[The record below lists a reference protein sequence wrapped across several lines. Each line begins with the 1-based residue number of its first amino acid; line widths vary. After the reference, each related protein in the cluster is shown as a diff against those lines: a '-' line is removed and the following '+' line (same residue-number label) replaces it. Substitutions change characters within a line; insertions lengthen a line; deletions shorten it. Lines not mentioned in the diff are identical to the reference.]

1 MAQFLSH
8 PETKQEL
15 TIYLASKTVSYFRV
29 NTTAKKVNVTADT
42 STQNNQ
48 QETPQFHNQI
58 KYCSY
63 RQNKLPCTEIC
74 GCFVHEC
81 TNTTDNYNF
90 EI

>member
-15 TIYLASKTVSYFRV
+15 TIYVASKTVSYFSV
-29 NTTAKKVNVTADT
+29 NTTAKKVNVTAGT

-58 KYCSY
+58 KWLQLQTEQIALHGNVRMFCS
-63 RQNKLPCTEIC
+63 R
-74 GCFVHEC
+74 VHQH
-81 TNTTDNYNF
+81 N
-90 EI
+90 